1 MPGSGNRWRPMRPAL
16 WAMVL
21 LLVLAGCRAVDPG
34 SDASPS
40 MAGSSAPAAA
50 TRTPLP
56 SPTPLAGLPSE
67 LIGTWE
73 TDLTQYL
80 EPDPLCPNC
89 GERTRLLIH
98 PHGQYAI
105 AGYGPY
111 RPGGNFRAQDDGTL
125 YFDRSSRA
133 GEQDCGNAIYAWE
146 LDGEELTFTALE
158 PDPCGRR
165 GDALDGVTYTRAE

>member
-1 MPGSGNRWRPMRPAL
+1 MSESGNRLRPMGLASS
-16 WAMVL
+16 AML
-21 LLVLAGCRAVDPG
+21 ALLVLAGCSGVDPG

-40 MAGSSAPAAA
+40 VMASDPSAVP

-67 LIGTWE
+67 LIGSWE
-73 TDLTQYL
+73 TDLTEYL

-98 PHGQYAI
+98 AHGQYAI

-111 RPGGNFRAQDDGTL
+111 RPGGTFRVEEGVL
-125 YFDRSSRA
+125 LFERGSRA
-133 GEQDCGNAIYAWE
+133 GETECEDARYTYT
-146 LDGEELTFTALE
+146 LDGDQLTFSAIE
-158 PDPCGRR
+158 EDPCSRR
-165 GDALDGVTYTRAE
+165 GNALDGVTYTRSE